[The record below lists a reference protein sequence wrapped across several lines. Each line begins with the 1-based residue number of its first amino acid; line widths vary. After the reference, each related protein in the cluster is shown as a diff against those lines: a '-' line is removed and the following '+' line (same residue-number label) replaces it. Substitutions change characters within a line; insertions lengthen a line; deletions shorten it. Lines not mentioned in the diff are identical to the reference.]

1 MNEKL
6 THLSAT
12 SQIRV
17 RFNETDA
24 MNVVWHGNY
33 IRYFEDAR
41 DAFADKYG
49 IDYHTV
55 KEQGFLLPIV
65 DMHCSYKRSLTFGDH
80 IEATCTLAISNAAKV
95 IFYYELRNA
104 RTQEIVATGKTIQ
117 VFLNL
122 KGQLQLYIPA
132 FFEEWKAKY
141 IQD

>member
-6 THLSAT
+6 TSLSAT
-12 SQIRV
+12 CTIRV

-41 DAFADKYG
+41 DAFAEKYA
-49 IDYHTV
+49 IDYHSV

-65 DMHCSYKRSLTFGDH
+65 DVQCNYKRSLTFGDS
-80 IEATCTLAISNAAKV
+80 IEATCTLAISNAAK
-95 IFYYELRNA
+95 ISFYYELKNA
-104 RTQEIVATGKTIQ
+104 TTQEIVATGKTVQ

-122 KGQLQLYIPA
+122 AGELQLYIPS
-132 FFEEWKAKY
+132 FFEEWKSKF
-141 IQD
+141 IDN

>member
-1 MNEKL
+1 MNEQL
-6 THLSAT
+6 TPLSAT
-12 SQIRV
+12 CPIRV

-49 IDYHTV
+49 IDYHRV
-55 KEQGFLLPIV
+55 KEEGFLLPIV
-65 DMHCSYKRSLTFGDH
+65 DVQCSYKRSLTFGDA
-80 IEATCTLAISNAAKV
+80 IEASCTLAISNAAKI

-104 RTQEIVATGKTIQ
+104 RTKEIVATGKTIQ

-122 KGQLQLYIPA
+122 SGELQLYIPS
-132 FFEEWKAKY
+132 FFEEWKKKY
-141 IQD
+141 LP